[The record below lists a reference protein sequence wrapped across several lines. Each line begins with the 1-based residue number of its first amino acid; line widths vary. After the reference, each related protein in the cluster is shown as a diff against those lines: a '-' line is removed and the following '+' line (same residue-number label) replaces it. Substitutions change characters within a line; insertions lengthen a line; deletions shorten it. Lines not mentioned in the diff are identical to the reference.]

1 MNATQQHML
10 DLYRTAQHQE
20 PAPPTPGD
28 GQLQALREFRTWRD
42 FRAVVDERVA
52 ARRARWN
59 SLLSFL
65 RVSSLRS
72 SLSPGSRTQ
81 AQPVA
86 RVTAGPA
93 PEVHPAPEVRTAE
106 PASPCASG
114 ACRNPGQEGADRL
127 DDRLGRPAQC

>member
-42 FRAVVDERVA
+42 FRAVVDERAA

-65 RVSSLRS
+65 RLSSFRASLR
-72 SLSPGSRTQ
+72 PGSRTP

-86 RVTAGPA
+86 RVTARPA
-93 PEVHPAPEVRTAE
+93 AEVRTAE
-106 PASPCASG
+106 PASPCVSG
-114 ACRNPGQEGADRL
+114 ACRNPGQEGTDRL

>member
-10 DLYRTAQHQE
+10 DLYRTARHQE
-20 PAPPTPGD
+20 PAPSTPGE

-42 FRAVVDERVA
+42 FRAVVDERAA

-59 SLLSFL
+59 ALLSFL
-65 RVSSLRS
+65 RLSFLR
-72 SLSPGSRTQ
+72 PGAPRASV
-81 AQPVA
+81 QPAA
-86 RVTAGPA
+86 RATAPVTARPA
-93 PEVHPAPEVRTAE
+93 AEARTAE

-114 ACRNPGQEGADRL
+114 ARRNPCQEGPDRL